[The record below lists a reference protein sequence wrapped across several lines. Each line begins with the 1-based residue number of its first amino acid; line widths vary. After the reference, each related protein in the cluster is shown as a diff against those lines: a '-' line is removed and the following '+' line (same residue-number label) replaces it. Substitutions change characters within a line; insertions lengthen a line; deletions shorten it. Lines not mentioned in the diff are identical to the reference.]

1 MRIALGATRAN
12 IVQLRVVQGAR
23 PVGLVMGVVVAY
35 FSTRALSGLLFD
47 TSPTDLATFV
57 RMTLILVAVTIAA
70 CAWPARRAA
79 SVDPTEV
86 LRQE

>member
-1 MRIALGATRAN
+1 M
-12 IVQLRVVQGAR
+12 QLRVVQGAR
-23 PVGLVMGVVVAY
+23 PAGIGLVMGVVVAY

-47 TSPTDLATFV
+47 TSPTDPATFV